1 MVVGCQAM
9 PFHHSVA
16 PLPGQVSSSGL
27 RQQFS
32 RDAEGRRLR
41 RIVLCTAGAA
51 GLYKSVGEGR
61 RSGSDGGGRTGHS
74 SANRL
79 LPAGPLPVHTFSSAT
94 SSPVT
99 SRPGQLTPP
108 DDPNEL
114 PGPRMTLGQLCRGG
128 AGRRSLLVVEGRG
141 GHGSGPRCGEGAT
154 LTASRPGD
162 PPFGIGGCVGGWDRG
177 VLGRGMASATTGRPC
192 TVEVA
197 DSEECRRAR
206 PSLRPVRGEDPEE
219 ASVRAA
225 RAEVRTRWTRR
236 PLGVTGGWGMGDGD
250 AQVTSAPMASE
261 PSNGS
266 NFRVLEGVRSH
277 RHLIGLRAAGV
288 VSRAERRQAG
298 GGDVFGRC
306 KGEPPREL
314 VAERGRRSKD
324 ETILREISIR
334 RRGTPRPGFASG
346 DGRGSPRDR
355 EEGGVDQEDQNLFS
369 TTEGVRFSS
378 LRRLRRWV
386 GQEMEGLR
394 LDAPLADGGV
404 LPAQACI
411 PRTGSLSAG

>member
-1 MVVGCQAM
+1 M
-9 PFHHSVA
+9 P
-16 PLPGQVSSSGL
+16 
-27 RQQFS
+27 
-32 RDAEGRRLR
+32 
-41 RIVLCTAGAA
+41 
-51 GLYKSVGEGR
+51 
-61 RSGSDGGGRTGHS
+61 
-74 SANRL
+74 
-79 LPAGPLPVHTFSSAT
+79 
-94 SSPVT
+94 
-99 SRPGQLTPP
+99 
-108 DDPNEL
+108 
-114 PGPRMTLGQLCRGG
+114 
-128 AGRRSLLVVEGRG
+128 
-141 GHGSGPRCGEGAT
+141 PRCGGLGRPGGTT
-154 LTASRPGD
+154 LAPAVLGPGD

-177 VLGRGMASATTGRPC
+177 VLGRGKASATTGRPC
-192 TVEVA
+192 TFEVV
-197 DSEECRRAR
+197 DSEEGNGPGDLRWRRILQTAAPPRFGSSSQVHPTLCRREETIEWTGAGEESQGMRAR
-206 PSLRPVRGEDPEE
+206 GGELFTHSRIP
-219 ASVRAA
+219 
-225 RAEVRTRWTRR
+225 
-236 PLGVTGGWGMGDGD
+236 
-250 AQVTSAPMASE
+250 TS
-261 PSNGS
+261 
-266 NFRVLEGVRSH
+266 FDW
-277 RHLIGLRAAGV
+277 RAAGV